1 MRAGGGEGGG
11 GGEGERGEEGRGSL
25 RTIGFAP
32 KPTEARSEGP
42 LGSTIKLKHKSN
54 RLN

>member
-1 MRAGGGEGGG
+1 MDRGGGVRGRGGKRG
-11 GGEGERGEEGRGSL
+11 GGSL